1 MGQMKKKFQSGA
13 ATQYISRKKACKRLQ
28 LSLADFR
35 RLCIFKGIYPRQPEN
50 KKKVN
55 KGSTSNKTFYF
66 LKDIQY
72 MMHEPIINKFREY
85 KIFARKLRKAEARD
99 DKTRAAAI
107 REGRPTHTLDH
118 IVLERYPSLD
128 AAIGDLDDALNLNF
142 LFARLP
148 KSGRIYVE
156 TIELC
161 RRLTVEFMH
170 YVMMTRS
177 LSKVFISI
185 KGYYYQADIM
195 GHKVTWIVAHPNPHA
210 HPTDVDFKVMSSFTE
225 ISSTMLGFALYGLYQ
240 KANLFYPPKLNLKT
254 ITNQASN
261 NDDEEFYCDKEEM
274 ASETVNSLNA
284 ALTRACPVE
293 DDDNDELDE
302 ELEILKKEN
311 PDASE
316 KDYVEK
322 QAEAKAFKKL
332 FEGKKVFISRE
343 VPREPFVFMIR
354 SFGGEVSW
362 PKTVGIGSTFDESD
376 PTITHHLVD
385 RPNPKMDHGD
395 GHRKYVQPQWVAD
408 CVNARVLISERDYMP
423 GMKLPAHCSPFAD
436 ESEGMHIP
444 LERQRIIDMQKGNL
458 NLGDDEEKDL
468 SESEEEEDS
477 DEEDVD
483 EEEVEKAEEDEK
495 ETEKQTSSGSSK
507 KDVVIQEAPKD
518 THKNSRADKVSAE
531 DLRLAKKQMSKKTKK
546 LYGRIM
552 YSERRKARQA
562 EELKNKR
569 KAIDEAAKQD
579 KKKRKKN

>member
-458 NLGDDEEKDL
+458 NLG
-468 SESEEEEDS
+468 
-477 DEEDVD
+477 
-483 EEEVEKAEEDEK
+483 
-495 ETEKQTSSGSSK
+495 ETL
-507 KDVVIQEAPKD
+507 
-518 THKNSRADKVSAE
+518 NS
-531 DLRLAKKQMSKKTKK
+531 
-546 LYGRIM
+546 
-552 YSERRKARQA
+552 
-562 EELKNKR
+562 
-569 KAIDEAAKQD
+569 
-579 KKKRKKN
+579 

>member
-1 MGQMKKKFQSGA
+1 MKKKFQSGA

-72 MMHEPIINKFREY
+72 IMHEPVIDKFRQY

-128 AAIGDLDDALNLNF
+128 AAIEDLDDALNLNF

-156 TIELC
+156 TIEMC

-240 KANLFYPPKLNLKT
+240 KANLFYPPKLNLKS
-254 ITNQASN
+254 ITKQASN

-284 ALTRACPVE
+284 VLTRACPVE

-385 RPNPKMDHGD
+385 RPNPKMDHDD

-468 SESEEEEDS
+468 SESEEEEES

-495 ETEKQTSSGSSK
+495 ETEEEESDEEDVDEESLQTF
-507 KDVVIQEAPKD
+507 QEV
-518 THKNSRADKVSAE
+518 HGHGRAAV
-531 DLRLAKKQMSKKTKK
+531 R
-546 LYGRIM
+546 
-552 YSERRKARQA
+552 
-562 EELKNKR
+562 
-569 KAIDEAAKQD
+569 
-579 KKKRKKN
+579 